1 MICTVLG
8 PTITYINAERIVRNL
23 YGMISINVQLIRSY
37 KIYDYKNYI
46 TTKADYEIYVGIFK
60 IL

>member
-1 MICTVLG
+1 MG

-23 YGMISINVQLIRSY
+23 YGMISINVQSIRSY
-37 KIYDYKNYI
+37 KIYDYKNCI
-46 TTKADYEIYVGIFK
+46 TTKVDYKIYVGILK